1 MQKGNNS
8 IYVYGSVIYVHRI
21 RDCIS
26 SIKFRTEEVDGVGHK
41 LDTGV
46 RSDCQT
52 KTVLGRVMFFRDRMS
67 LYIYPHAYRL
77 PISHYSERIW
87 LVIIVVDR
95 Y

>member
-1 MQKGNNS
+1 MQRGNNS
-8 IYVYGSVIYVHRI
+8 IYVYGSVVYLHRI

-52 KTVLGRVMFFRDRMS
+52 NWS
-67 LYIYPHAYRL
+67 
-77 PISHYSERIW
+77 
-87 LVIIVVDR
+87 
-95 Y
+95 